1 MKKNNSGI
9 ALIVTILLSFL
20 ALILIAGMLYMII
33 NGTKLSGYG
42 KQYATA
48 LDADKGGVNILTNIM
63 NYDLT
68 TPDLPANDYN
78 IPNQTCFQT
87 KLDTPTQYWNCNS
100 SPDIIMRLGQY
111 TVNATITS
119 TQIILPKTPQGAT
132 YTYYSATV
140 VSTSANHKET
150 ANISFV
156 YKVQR

>member
-1 MKKNNSGI
+1 MKKNESGI

-20 ALILIAGMLYMII
+20 ALVLIAGMLYVIL

-48 LDADKGGVNILTNIM
+48 LDAAKGGVNIVTNMM

-68 TPDLPANDYN
+68 SPDLPAGTYS

-87 KLDTPTQYWNCNS
+87 KLDTPTQYWNCSS
-100 SPDIIMRLGQY
+100 SPDISMQLGQY

-119 TQIILPKTPQGAT
+119 TQIILPNTPQGST
-132 YTYYSATV
+132 YTYYSTNVQA
-140 VSTSANHKET
+140 TSASHKET
-150 ANISFV
+150 ATINFV
-156 YKVQR
+156 YKIVE